1 MAEEEEEAGMEITDE
16 ELNRLITYDEE
27 KRKYV
32 AVCPVE
38 GCGKV
43 YEIASKGFA
52 FGNLKRHLEKEHGI
66 EVVSG
71 AAAGAPSEEGGIF
84 QRVNP
89 IPEKVYELLTDYA
102 GVDARIAKKIV
113 ELLEKNP
120 VLTENANNLFNFLS
134 RAKGMDP
141 TLAKNIVDLVFTQ
154 VAYERQIQP
163 PSSGIIPVFPSIN
176 QPGFTP
182 VSAGSQ
188 SFPPGQGSLQQPQ
201 IAYIPNPS
209 GGMTPVIINIPPQT
223 QQSQAQ
229 PQTHPTLNIPP
240 PQTHTGEDKYTRYL
254 EDRVKALEAEMRER
268 EKERERREY
277 EPVRGETGERI
288 IEKIPMRKVR
298 EPIFAENEKGE
309 IQIDEKTGKPIILDY
324 REIEEPVL
332 MDQAAGT
339 QSPVLDSKSDNNLT
353 GIITILKEAKGLFA
367 PAAAGTTAG
376 TQVDEEKIQMKAAET
391 AKSATESRVKELEEE
406 IEKIKELSTNMEKH
420 VDSKVGEIKDIIKDL
435 QHETQMRNIA
445 EKTAKETYER
455 LRPFIKTSPETPPP
469 QGLTPQQY
477 ALGQMRQLAGDIVN
491 NIRAGFDSIGKRID
505 QFVDAQKVTQMA
517 TSMLA
522 SGIPPEQVER
532 IVFQYV
538 RGQVTPE
545 TVQQAATYTQGTVGG
560 SEKEAFLN
568 RLRQSV

>member
-1 MAEEEEEAGMEITDE
+1 MAEEEEELEKQITMED
-16 ELNRLITYDEE
+16 LDSLISYDEE
-27 KRKYV
+27 RGVYI
-32 AVCPVE
+32 AECPVE
-38 GCGKV
+38 GCDKR
-43 YEIASKGFA
+43 YEVRSKGFLV
-52 FGNLKRHLEKEHGI
+52 GSLKKHLKKHGI
-66 EVVSG
+66 EVVSEVSH
-71 AAAGAPSEEGGIF
+71 PSEEGGIF
-84 QRVNP
+84 QRMNP

-102 GVDARIAKKIV
+102 GVDARIARKIT

-120 VLTENANNLFNFLS
+120 VLTENTNNLFNFLS
-134 RAKGMDP
+134 RAKGLDP

-154 VAYERQIQP
+154 VAYERQMQP
-163 PSSGIIPVFPSIN
+163 PSSGITPVFPQMNQSGFSPVSTGTQTL
-176 QPGFTP
+176 QPGQAP
-182 VSAGSQ
+182 
-188 SFPPGQGSLQQPQ
+188 LQQPQ

-229 PQTHPTLNIPP
+229 PQTQPIVNIP
-240 PQTHTGEDKYTRYL
+240 PQTHTGEDKYTKYL

-268 EKERERREY
+268 EKERERRGY
-277 EPVRGETGERI
+277 EPVRGEPSERV

-332 MDQAAGT
+332 MDQAAAGT
-339 QSPVLDSKSDNNLT
+339 QPPVSDSKKEDNLT
-353 GIITILKEAKGLFA
+353 SIITILKEAKGLFA

-406 IEKIKELSTNMEKH
+406 IEKIKELSTGIEKH

-435 QHETQMRNIA
+435 QHETQMRNVA
-445 EKTAKETYER
+445 EKAAKETYER

-545 TVQQAATYTQGTVGG
+545 TVQQAASYTQGTVGG

>member
-1 MAEEEEEAGMEITDE
+1 MAEEEEEAGMEITDD

-66 EVVSG
+66 TVVSG
-71 AAAGAPSEEGGIF
+71 AAGGTPSEEGGIF
-84 QRVNP
+84 QRMNP

-120 VLTENANNLFNFLS
+120 VLTENQNNLFNFLS

-154 VAYERQIQP
+154 VAYERQMQP
-163 PSSGIIPVFPSIN
+163 PSSGITPVFPSIN
-176 QPGFTP
+176 QSNFTP
-182 VSAGSQ
+182 VSPSSQ
-188 SFPPGQGSLQQPQ
+188 SFTPGQTALQQPQ

-209 GGMTPVIINIPPQT
+209 GGMTPVIINIPPQA
-223 QQSQAQ
+223 QQPQGQSQTQ
-229 PQTHPTLNIPP
+229 PIVNIP
-240 PQTHTGEDKYTRYL
+240 PQTHTGEDKYTKYL
-254 EDRVKALEAEMRER
+254 EDRVKALEAEMRE
-268 EKERERREY
+268 KERERRGY
-277 EPVRGETGERI
+277 EQPVRGEPSERV

-332 MDQAAGT
+332 PDQATAGT
-339 QSPVLDSKSDNNLT
+339 QPPVPETKSDNNLAS
-353 GIITILKEAKGLFA
+353 IITILKEAKGLFA
-367 PAAAGTTAG
+367 PAATGTTAG
-376 TQVDEEKIQMKAAET
+376 TQVDEEKIQMKAVET
-391 AKSATESRVKELEEE
+391 AKSATESRIKELETE
-406 IEKIKELSTNMEKH
+406 IEKIKELSTNIEKH
-420 VDSKVGEIKDIIKDL
+420 VDGKVGEIKDAIKDL

-455 LRPFIKTSPETPPP
+455 LKPFIKTSTETPPP

-545 TVQQAATYTQGTVGG
+545 AVQQAATYTQGSVGG
-560 SEKEAFLN
+560 DEKEAFLN